1 MPHPYHP
8 LVFALALALVRSAG
22 GVVPS
27 QRRSTAVH
35 NNPLAPAD
43 AQFAEV
49 QRGGAARRERAFHLH
64 AMQQRFRRANA
75 EVVAAMESDASAG
88 RRARV
93 TDSLRGAVRAA
104 LLMRR
109 EESDDALAAGGAVQD
124 DGSLSERGGVGS
136 SSGGEVDASASSL
149 GYADSSSGGAAAL
162 AASLPASKFGAAA
175 SKEPGGSTDPSLCPP
190 GKRRSALVALLLS
203 LFVGWGSEYLYYG
216 YMWHGLARA
225 VVEAAFLATV
235 RVVSRVRPA
244 ATCGVGNH
252 ILSLPCLLTP
262 HLPPSPSLSP
272 PPARTPQ
279 LMYFAIVMVLKN
291 VVKLWERGMPICED
305 LAVSFSC
312 AACWLL
318 AILVMAWNVYLWIA
332 IPTFAF
338 VPIDGCRPSDL
349 ATGYQPL
356 TGDVL
361 I

>member
-1 MPHPYHP
+1 MPQLYHP

-244 ATCGVGNH
+244 ATCGVGKPY
-252 ILSLPCLLTP
+252 SFFALPP
-262 HLPPSPSLSP
+262 HPSPSLLPLSLP
-272 PPARTPQ
+272 PPRPHTTAHVLCDCDGAEKRCEAVGTRDAYLRGSRCIVQ
-279 LMYFAIVMVLKN
+279 LRRVLAPRDPRHGM
-291 VVKLWERGMPICED
+291 ERLSLDCDPD
-305 LAVSFSC
+305 LCVRS
-312 AACWLL
+312 
-318 AILVMAWNVYLWIA
+318 NRR
-332 IPTFAF
+332 
-338 VPIDGCRPSDL
+338 VPSL
-349 ATGYQPL
+349 
-356 TGDVL
+356 
-361 I
+361 